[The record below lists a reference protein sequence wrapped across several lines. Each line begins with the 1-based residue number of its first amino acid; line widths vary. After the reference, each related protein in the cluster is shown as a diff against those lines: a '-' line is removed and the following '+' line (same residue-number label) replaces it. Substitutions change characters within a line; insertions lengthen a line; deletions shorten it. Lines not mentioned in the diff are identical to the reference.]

1 MPTINPQPSAPM
13 TLQAALQSD
22 DWFASCPPPLQQALL
37 SMAVVRRLEAGEAL
51 FTRGSPASG
60 MYCMIA
66 GAVHIGAHDS
76 DGRAAVLAY
85 LEPYQWF
92 GEISVIDGQP
102 RTHDAIADLPGEV
115 LVIPGAGL
123 EQWLESHPQY
133 WRDVARLTC
142 RKLRVSFAVLEE
154 LAQLPLEER
163 VLRRLRLLAQGY
175 GSRDIARQRIR
186 VGQEVLARMLGISRQ
201 SVNQALRQLAAKGL
215 VRLHYGEIELLD

>member
-1 MPTINPQPSAPM
+1 MDPLPSAPM
-13 TLQAALQSD
+13 SLQAALQSD
-22 DWFASCPPPLQQALL
+22 DWFSGCSPLFQQSLL
-37 SMAVVRRLEAGEAL
+37 KQAGLRRLDAGEAL
-51 FTRGSPASG
+51 FTRGSQASG
-60 MYCMIA
+60 MYCVIA
-66 GAVHIGAHDS
+66 GAVHIGAQDA

-92 GEISVIDGQP
+92 GEISVIDGLP
-102 RTHDAIADLPGEV
+102 RTHDAVADVPSEV
-115 LVIPGAGL
+115 LVVPGTGL
-123 EQWLESHPQY
+123 VHWLEANPQH

-175 GSRDIARQRIR
+175 GSREVARQRIR

-201 SVNQALRQLAAKGL
+201 SANQALKQLAAKGL
-215 VRLHYGEIELLD
+215 VRLHYGEIELVD